1 MPILRKNH
9 SNGFTQI
16 SNDLLRNKDISLK
29 AKGLLCYML
38 SCDDGWK
45 FSIKGIAANCKEC
58 ASSIT
63 STLNELE
70 ALGYHK
76 KEKIYEDGKIK
87 EWVYCISEEP
97 IYLDTSVDSA
107 TPVTD
112 NTCTENQDLVNQ
124 HLVIQH
130 DNNTIVNNTKERN
143 KEISKDIS
151 ADAEL
156 IPHKKNLYE
165 LCVDNINELFSDEEI
180 KEALNNY
187 LSVRITL
194 GKMSAKS
201 FRAIIIKLNDL
212 ADTKEEA
219 LQIVYTATVR
229 GYMSFYKDTGK
240 QEHYKKPV
248 VMGNDDGILINRR
261 KT

>member
-45 FSIKGIAANCKEC
+45 FSIKGIATNCKEC
-58 ASSIT
+58 ESTIV
-63 STLNELE
+63 STLQELE

-87 EWVYCISEEP
+87 EWIYYISEEP
-97 IYLDTSVDSA
+97 IYIDTSVDSA
-107 TPVTD
+107 TSVTD
-112 NTCTENQDLVNQ
+112 DTCTENQ

-130 DNNTIVNNTKERN
+130 NNNTKGNN
-143 KEISKDIS
+143 KKISKDIS

-165 LCVDNINELFSDEEI
+165 HCIDSINELFSDDEI
-180 KEALNNY
+180 KEALRDY
-187 LSVRITL
+187 LSVRIKA

-201 FRAIIIKLNDL
+201 FRTIILALNDL

-219 LQIVYTATVR
+219 LQIIYIATVR
-229 GYMSFYKDTGK
+229 GYMCFYKDTGK

-261 KT
+261 KI